1 MQVQRAGSN
10 DLKINQLPDGSKVI
24 VDSRNDKVFALNA
37 TAGAA
42 WDACSNPTTLSKVTQ
57 EMQHSFNPGVTE
69 ELAEAAILRLQEQN
83 LVTVSGSAPGTTRRA
98 VLATLTAVAVPL
110 VVSLTM
116 GEQRAHA
123 QQTGSA
129 TDDNMR
135 RPNAVISRPPNS
147 QD

>member
-42 WDACSNPTTLSKVTQ
+42 WDACSNPTSLSKVTK

-83 LVTVSGSAPGTTRRA
+83 LVTVSGSLPGTTRRE

-110 VVSLTM
+110 VVALTM

-123 QQTGSA
+123 AQTGSA
-129 TDDNMR
+129 DDDCR
-135 RPNAVISRPPNS
+135 RPTAVISRPPNS
-147 QD
+147 QQ